1 MWEKM
6 AHIENIGYKHRK
18 ELYKHACIADESKP
32 NGLLQL
38 EILII
43 EQILWLEETVKI
55 LFSSLTQNKNDL
67 MANTS
72 N

>member
-1 MWEKM
+1 MHVLQMKV
-6 AHIENIGYKHRK
+6 KQ
-18 ELYKHACIADESKP
+18 

-67 MANTS
+67 MANT
-72 N
+72 NN